1 MARPTRRKFLV
12 GLAAG
17 SLTLTGVGTLV
28 SSGAAGDAD
37 GTAAGG
43 GESEMGMLYDATLCV
58 GCKACMAA
66 CKRVNGDYGSLAFE
80 RAPFDPDGLWDAP
93 RDLSGSTRTLIKLF
107 KQSDREWSYV
117 KYSCMHCRKPSCVSV
132 CPVSAM
138 TRDVRTGVVDY
149 SKDTCIGCRYCQV
162 ACAFNIPRFQWD
174 SATPQIV
181 KCDLCVH
188 TNLAKKGVTA
198 CAEACPVGAI
208 LFGKRGVLLA
218 EARRRLSEKPGL
230 YLNHIYGEHEV
241 GGANHLYLA
250 AMPFNRLGLP
260 QLPAAP
266 PAEFS
271 EKIQHTIYKG
281 FIAPVALYGTLCWLA
296 LRNLKKQPH
305 GDVGHSA
312 GEKEAGRHEP

>member
-1 MARPTRRKFLV
+1 MERPTRRGFLTGV
-12 GLAAG
+12 VAG
-17 SLTLTGVGTLV
+17 SLALAG
-28 SSGAAGDAD
+28 SGALAAT
-37 GTAAGG
+37 GTAAS
-43 GESEMGMLYDATLCV
+43 GENELGMLYDATRCV

-66 CKRVNGDYGSLAFE
+66 CKRVNGDYGALAYE

-93 RDLSGSTRTLIKLF
+93 EDLSGSTRTLIKLF

-138 TRDVRTGVVDY
+138 TRDPRTGVVDY
-149 SKDTCIGCRYCQV
+149 NKDTCIGCRYCQV

-198 CAEACPVGAI
+198 CAEVCPAAAI
-208 LFGKRGVLLA
+208 AFGKRADLLA
-218 EARRRLSEKPGL
+218 EARRRLAEKPGL
-230 YLNHIYGEHEV
+230 YLDHIYGEHEV

-250 AMPFNRLGLP
+250 AMDFGHLGLP
-260 QLPAAP
+260 RLPDTP

-281 FIAPVALYGTLCWLA
+281 FVAPVALYGALCWLA
-296 LRNLKKQPH
+296 LRNLKRQPH
-305 GDVGHSA
+305 DDGGHAA
-312 GEKEAGRHEP
+312 GEKEEGRHEP